1 MKRLM
6 GRTDV
11 ENALQRLDSLTK
23 EESLFIM
30 ARNLNVTHHVERV
43 IRDVRNDLKVTRK
56 LTEDIDDNIEVISH
70 KVSAIEGSVDDDV
83 KATKRTQVCYS
94 LTVPSLTVKADPR
107 S

>member
-1 MKRLM
+1 M

-70 KVSAIEGSVDDDV
+70 KVSVIEGSVDGDV

-94 LTVPSLTVKADPR
+94 IPSQCHR
-107 S
+107 